1 MLQES
6 EKNSYWHLLRK
17 DHSENNIMKRKSSLL
32 LLVSVFF
39 GSTAFAQSYDIVIK
53 GGHVIDPKN
62 NIDAVMDVAITAGKV
77 VKLTHNIDTK
87 QAAQIVDAKGLYV
100 TPGLIDL
107 HAHVF
112 FGTEP
117 DHYLSNG
124 LVAVVPDGFT
134 FRVGVTTVADAG
146 GAGWKS
152 FPTFKKNIIDNSQT
166 RVLSFLNIVG
176 EGMRGGAYEQN
187 VNDMDAKM
195 SAFVARQYKDYVVGF
210 KVAHF
215 SGPEWTP
222 VDRAVEAGKLAN
234 MPVMVDFGVST
245 PPLSIEELYMKHLRP
260 GDIYTHTYT
269 LLEGNVRETV
279 VDTLTNKVKPFIWDA
294 IKKGI
299 VFDVGY
305 GGASFN
311 FTQAI
316 PAIKQGFFPK
326 TISTDLHTGS
336 MNTSMKSQL
345 DVMSKF
351 LFMGMAL
358 NEVIKASTWAPAQV
372 IKHEE
377 LGNLS
382 VGAIADVAVL
392 NLRRGNFGFYD
403 KTGYRVD
410 GKQKFECEM
419 TIKDGK
425 IVYDLNGIANP
436 IYVKSKK

>member
-1 MLQES
+1 
-6 EKNSYWHLLRK
+6 
-17 DHSENNIMKRKSSLL
+17 MKKIHSLL
-32 LLVSVFF
+32 LVLLSFL
-39 GSTAFAQSYDIVIK
+39 GSILFAQSYDIVIK

-62 NIDAVMDVAITAGKV
+62 NIDAVMDVAISAGKIM
-77 VKLTHNIDTK
+77 KLANGIDAKLAT
-87 QAAQIVDAKGLYV
+87 QVVDAKGMYV

-124 LVAVVPDGFT
+124 MVAVVPDGFT
-134 FRVGVTTVADAG
+134 FRVGVTTVVDAG

-187 VNDMDAKM
+187 VNDMDAKL
-195 SAFVARQYKDYVVGF
+195 SSLVAKQYKDYVVGF

-215 SGPEWTP
+215 SGAEWIP
-222 VDRAVEAGKLAN
+222 VDRAVEAGKLAG
-234 MPVMVDFGVST
+234 MPVMIDFGGST
-245 PPLSIEELYMKHLRP
+245 PPLSIEELYLKHLRP
-260 GDIYTHTYT
+260 GDIYTHTYA

-279 VDTLTNKVKPFIWDA
+279 VDTVTNKVKPFIWDA

-336 MNTSMKSQL
+336 MNTSMKSEI

-351 LFMGMAL
+351 LFMGMPL

-392 NLRRGNFGFYD
+392 NLREGNFGFYD
-403 KTGYRVD
+403 KTGYKVN

-436 IYVKSKK
+436 IYVKGKK

>member
-1 MLQES
+1 MRKLVCVICFLGCF
-6 EKNSYWHLLRK
+6 SYNAAW
-17 DHSENNIMKRKSSLL
+17 S
-32 LLVSVFF
+32 
-39 GSTAFAQSYDIVIK
+39 QSYDIVIK

-62 NIDAVMDVAITAGKV
+62 NMDAVMDIAVSDGKIVQVAS
-77 VKLTHNIDTK
+77 NIDASKAT
-87 QAAQIVDAKGLYV
+87 QVVDAKGMYV
-100 TPGLIDL
+100 TPGLIDI

-134 FRVGVTTVADAG
+134 FRVGVTTVVDAG

-152 FPTFKKNIIDNSQT
+152 FPLFKKNIIDNSQT
-166 RVLSFLNIVG
+166 RVLSLLNIVG

-187 VNDMDAKM
+187 TNDMDPKM
-195 SAFVARQYKDYVVGF
+195 AAFVAKQYKEYVVGF

-215 SGPEWTP
+215 NGPEWIP
-222 VDRAVEAGKLAN
+222 VDRAVEAGKIAN
-234 MPVMVDFGVST
+234 MPVMIDFGGNT

-269 LLEGNVRETV
+269 LLDGNVRETV
-279 VDTLTNKVKPFIWDA
+279 VDEATGKVKPFIWEA
-294 IKKGI
+294 RKRGI
-299 VFDVGY
+299 IFDVGY

-316 PAIKQGFFPK
+316 PSIKAGFYPN

-336 MNTSMKSQL
+336 MNTSMKDQL
-345 DVMSKF
+345 SVMSKF
-351 LFMGMAL
+351 LLMGMDL
-358 NEVIKASTWAPAQV
+358 RSVIRASTWAPAQV
-372 IKHEE
+372 IKREE

-382 VGAIADVAVL
+382 TGAIADIAVL
-392 NLRRGNFGFYD
+392 NLRQGNFGFYD
-403 KTGYRVD
+403 KTGYKLE

-419 TIKDGK
+419 TIKGGK
-425 IVYDLNGIANP
+425 IVYDLNGIVTP
-436 IYVKSKK
+436 IVVKKKN